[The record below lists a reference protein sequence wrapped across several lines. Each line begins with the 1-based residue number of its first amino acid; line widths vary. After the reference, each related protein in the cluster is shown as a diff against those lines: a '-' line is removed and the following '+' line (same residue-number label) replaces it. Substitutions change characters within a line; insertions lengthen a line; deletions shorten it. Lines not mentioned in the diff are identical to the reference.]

1 MYINYQYILC
11 FEYLD
16 FSSLVC
22 IYSCF
27 FLYSVFYL
35 FDSFCVCANI
45 LQQHMN
51 CLNRLLFLVLNS
63 LFLKKHCSILLNVVG
78 ENNVFSQLRVKI
90 LKTVCS
96 LCLFTRGTFRAGCA
110 CPVSICAFIVSSITA
125 RHQSNYRT
133 GAGRYFKAVGE
144 T

>member
-63 LFLKKHCSILLNVVG
+63 LF
-78 ENNVFSQLRVKI
+78 
-90 LKTVCS
+90 
-96 LCLFTRGTFRAGCA
+96 
-110 CPVSICAFIVSSITA
+110 
-125 RHQSNYRT
+125 
-133 GAGRYFKAVGE
+133 
-144 T
+144 